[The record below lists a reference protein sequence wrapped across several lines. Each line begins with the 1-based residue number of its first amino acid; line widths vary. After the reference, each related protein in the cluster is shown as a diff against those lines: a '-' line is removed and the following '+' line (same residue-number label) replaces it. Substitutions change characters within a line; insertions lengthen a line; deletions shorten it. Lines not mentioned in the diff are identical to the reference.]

1 MNDKQQPKEDETKG
15 QLITFPAFYSLMEET
30 LLPAIRKMTAA
41 QDIKHSRG
49 KSRDRTKCR
58 WG

>member
-1 MNDKQQPKEDETKG
+1 MTEQVITEE
-15 QLITFPAFYSLMEET
+15 QLRDI
-30 LLPAIRKMTAA
+30 LLEKMRKNIFKLPSK
-41 QDIKHSRG
+41 DIKKSRG